1 MSQTCQPKRILE
13 NQFRHP
19 RHTVYPKE
27 KGEQNS
33 EYITFA
39 PEPQLTSSVDVE
51 VDGQNKWPAGS
62 GSVAVGNGN
71 QHKKR
76 NLLGF

>member
-51 VDGQNKWPAGS
+51 VDGQNKWSVGS
-62 GSVAVGNGN
+62 ALWLLAMEINT
-71 QHKKR
+71 KKEIY
-76 NLLGF
+76 